1 MGLSE
6 YSEVKI
12 ENNSI
17 LSNGYGLIPR
27 AIMRDKSISIGSKG
41 LYAYLASFAGS
52 KLVCYP
58 TKEIIMAELKI
69 AKNTFNKYIN
79 ELQESGYIKIERNRD
94 KKGLLTNNIY
104 HLIYDINTVD
114 KSSPSTKIC
123 DMDSTPD
130 TKICDMD
137 ESIENKPSY
146 PSTKICDVDN
156 NVENKPVYPGRNLRD
171 LIDCDTNSNSIN
183 INKPYMYIG
192 EEENKTVNKN
202 IAEFARLYEQNIA
215 PIYPATRD
223 WLIETSNEID
233 LPLFRRAIEICVEK
247 ETTQLAYLK
256 GVLRKWS
263 IRDITTY
270 EQLQAY
276 ETEHRKQ
283 KEVKTKN
290 NAKESS
296 YKSKKTKFHNFDE
309 SFTQYSEDEMNEIIR
324 KSQRE
329 KFK

>member
-1 MGLSE
+1 MSE
-6 YSEVKI
+6 KTEVKI

-146 PSTKICDVDN
+146 PSTKVCDVDN
-156 NVENKPVYPGRNLRD
+156 NVENKPIYPGRNLRD

-183 INKPYMYIG
+183 INSKYVCIDEQG
-192 EEENKTVNKN
+192 NKTTENS
-202 IAEFARLYEQNIA
+202 ITEFKKIYEQNIGVVY
-215 PIYPATRD
+215 PIKAQ
-223 WLIETSNEID
+223 WLIELSKEID
-233 LPLFRRAIEICVEK
+233 IHLFKRAIEICAENEK
-247 ETTQLAYLK
+247 MSNSYLN
-256 GVLRKWS
+256 GILRKW
-263 IRDITTY
+263 RDKNITTY
-270 EQLQAY
+270 EQLKTY
-276 ETEHRKQ
+276 ELGVRNKQ
-283 KEVKTKN
+283 KATEKKITKEN
-290 NAKESS
+290 
-296 YKSKKTKFHNFDE
+296 YKPKKTKFHNFKE
-309 SFTQYSEDEMNEIIR
+309 TFTQYSPEEMDEIIR

>member
-6 YSEVKI
+6 NTEIKI

-146 PSTKICDVDN
+146 PSTKVCDVDN
-156 NVENKPVYPGRNLRD
+156 NVENKPIYPGRNLRD

-183 INKPYMYIG
+183 INSKYVCIDEQG
-192 EEENKTVNKN
+192 NKTSENS
-202 IAEFARLYEQNIA
+202 ITEFKKLYEQNIGVVY
-215 PIYPATRD
+215 PIKAQ
-223 WLIETSNEID
+223 WLIELSKEID
-233 LPLFRRAIEICVEK
+233 IHLFKRAIEICAENEK
-247 ETTQLAYLK
+247 MSNSYLN
-256 GVLRKWS
+256 GILRKW
-263 IRDITTY
+263 RDKNITTY
-270 EQLQAY
+270 EHLKTY
-276 ETEHRKQ
+276 ELGVRNKQESTEKKIT
-283 KEVKTKN
+283 KEN
-290 NAKESS
+290 
-296 YKSKKTKFHNFDE
+296 YKPKKTKFHNFKE
-309 SFTQYSEDEMNEIIR
+309 TFTQYSPEEMDEIIR

>member
-1 MGLSE
+1 VVGLSE
-6 YSEVKI
+6 KTEVKI

-17 LSNGYGLIPR
+17 LSSGYGLIPR

-79 ELQESGYIKIERNRD
+79 ELQDSGYIRIERNRD

-123 DMDSTPD
+123 DV
-130 TKICDMD
+130 D
-137 ESIENKPSY
+137 EIIENKPSY

-156 NVENKPVYPGRNLRD
+156 NVENKPIYPGRNLRD

-192 EEENKTVNKN
+192 EEENKTLNKN
-202 IAEFARLYEQNIA
+202 IAEFTRLYEQNIA

-247 ETTQLAYLK
+247 EATQLAYLK

-263 IRDITTY
+263 VRDINTY

-276 ETEHRKQ
+276 EAEHRKQ
-283 KEVKTKN
+283 KEAKTKKTN

-296 YKSKKTKFHNFDE
+296 YKPKKTKFHNFNE